1 MLLGNP
7 SSAVLPLLKACKTIK
22 DLNQVHSHIIRRGY
36 DQDHFLIT
44 LFISLCTSI
53 MPTNLSYPTSLF
65 VCVSDPNIYL
75 WNTMMKAQCESIS
88 LNDCFLFFRRMRRAL
103 NVAPDEYTFTSLIKG
118 CVRNLGLREGRVVHG
133 VVLRCGSESDVF
145 VGSSLIDFYGKCGEI
160 ECARKLFD
168 GMRIKNEVSWT
179 AMMTCYLNFGN
190 LGAARRVFDKMP
202 KRNEVAWNSMIK
214 GLVKFGDLNS
224 ARKLFDMM
232 PSKDEVSFTTL
243 IDGYAKAGDMAAARA
258 LFDKLPEKD
267 LVSWSALIS
276 GYVQNGKP
284 GAAMNVFGEI
294 LSAGV
299 KPDEFVMVSL
309 MSACSQLGSLELAKW
324 IESYMSNGSFDFK
337 RPHVAAALVDMNAK
351 CGNMERATFL
361 FEEMPRHDLISFCSM
376 IQGLTTHGS
385 GAQAVQL
392 FDRML
397 DEGIRPD
404 AVAFTVILTAC
415 SRAGLVDDGCR
426 YFDLMIR
433 EYSINP
439 SPDHYACMVDILGKS
454 GKLKAAYELVRS
466 MPVESHAGAWG
477 ALLGAC
483 RLHCDIDLGQDVA
496 RRLFEFEP
504 QSAGN
509 YVLLSH
515 MYAEA
520 DRWLDI
526 FHLRDKM
533 RDKGVQ
539 KVPGYSYLEPVT
551 PV

>member
-1 MLLGNP
+1 MGIFNVGLGFVSECKIGILWEYDARGQSIVSCVAP
-7 SSAVLPLLKACKTIK
+7 SE
-22 DLNQVHSHIIRRGY
+22 
-36 DQDHFLIT
+36 
-44 LFISLCTSI
+44 SLQNSQRSQ
-53 MPTNLSYPTSLF
+53 PGSFPHH
-65 VCVSDPNIYL
+65 P
-75 WNTMMKAQCESIS
+75 Q
-88 LNDCFLFFRRMRRAL
+88 RRMRRAL

-118 CVRNLGLREGRVVHG
+118 CTSNLGLREGRVVHG
-133 VVLRCGSESDVF
+133 VVLRCGSEGDVF
-145 VGSSLIDFYGKCGEI
+145 VGSSLIDFYGKCREI

-179 AMMTCYLNFGN
+179 AMMSGYLNFGD
-190 LGAARRVFDKMP
+190 LGAARRVFHKMP

-214 GLVKFGDLNS
+214 GLVKFGDLNC

-258 LFDKLPEKD
+258 LFNMLPKKD

-284 GAAMNVFGEI
+284 GAAVNVFGEI
-294 LSAGV
+294 LSADV

-309 MSACSQLGSLELAKW
+309 MCACSQLGSLELAKW
-324 IESYMSNGSFDFK
+324 IESYMSNGSFNLK
-337 RPHVAAALVDMNAK
+337 RAHVIAALIDMNAK
-351 CGNMERATFL
+351 CGNMERANLL
-361 FEEMPRHDLISFCSM
+361 FEEMPSRDLISLCSL
-376 IQGLTTHGS
+376 IQGLSTHGS

-415 SRAGLVDDGCR
+415 SHAGLVDDGCR

-454 GKLKAAYELVRS
+454 GKLRAAYELIRS
-466 MPVESHAGAWG
+466 MPVDSHAGAWG

-483 RLHCDIDLGQDVA
+483 RLHCDIYLGEEIA
-496 RRLFEFEP
+496 HRLFEFEP
-504 QSAGN
+504 RSAGN

-526 FHLRDKM
+526 SRLRDKM
-533 RDKGVQ
+533 RERGVQ
-539 KVPGYSYLEPVT
+539 KLPGYSYIEPVT